1 MLDST
6 PRPEKRQRSP
16 VPALFSRQQET
27 TDLIQAVI
35 DDTDSSPHERART
48 LGEIWGRL
56 GKEHPQV
63 KRPDVVSTIAHQIA
77 ELNEQDPAIQATPA
91 VLALLDEIASQAVE
105 QQRLFNPRDIA
116 GTARAF
122 ATLGLSNK
130 PLLRALG
137 QEAANQSPRFNPGE
151 IASTAWAFATLG
163 FRDARLFG
171 TLAQE
176 AAKQCRHFKPEELA
190 DIAWACATLR
200 FRDKQLFTAL
210 AQEVANQCTLFSP
223 QDLLKTI
230 RAFSTLRYND
240 RPLFGAFA
248 REAAKQIHH
257 FLPRDLAHTAQRF
270 AALGM
275 HDKELF
281 GALGREAAKKCQL
294 FEPQELSNTAWAFA
308 TVRFRDEHL
317 FGALA
322 EAAGQHCPKF
332 TPRDLAQT
340 AWSFAALGIPHNQL
354 FAALAREAVKRHT
367 HFSSQD
373 LANTAWAFAV
383 DYPELISNVIDRSIL
398 DQSSIDDID
407 WLQCYQALLVAGQV
421 LPSETLPRY
430 RRIIEQRSGEEMNR
444 FERSVKR
451 ELGKVLRGIPFSLS
465 HAYVIG
471 GVATDFLLHFD
482 ERRIIVE
489 CDGDRFHLSHGPD
502 GGQPLGRDRLQ
513 DKLFK
518 LFGFEVVHIRDSEW
532 ISHNRASLLRSKL
545 GL

>member
-6 PRPEKRQRSP
+6 PQPEKRQLSP
-16 VPALFSRQQET
+16 IPALFSRRKET

-35 DDTDSSPHERART
+35 DDTGRSPHERART
-48 LGEIWGRL
+48 LSEIWGRID
-56 GKEHPQV
+56 KEHPQV

-77 ELNEQDPAIQATPA
+77 ELNEQDPAIQETPG
-91 VLALLDEIASQAVE
+91 VLELLNEIASQAVE
-105 QQRLFNPRDIA
+105 QQHLFNPQDIA

-137 QEAANQSPRFNPGE
+137 QEAAHQCPRFNPGE

-163 FRDARLFG
+163 FRDVRLFG

-190 DIAWACATLR
+190 EIAWACATLS
-200 FRDKQLFTAL
+200 FRDEQLFTAL
-210 AQEVANQCTLFSP
+210 AQEVASQCTLFCP
-223 QDLLKTI
+223 QDLVKTI
-230 RAFSTLRYND
+230 WAFSTLRYND
-240 RPLFGAFA
+240 KLLFGALA
-248 REAAKQIHH
+248 REAAKQTQH
-257 FLPRDLAHTAQRF
+257 FLPRDLSHIAQRF
-270 AALGM
+270 AALGL

-281 GALGREAAKKCQL
+281 GALGREASKKCQ
-294 FEPQELSNTAWAFA
+294 FFQPQELSNTAWAFA
-308 TVRFRDEHL
+308 TVRFRDKQL

-322 EAAGQHCPKF
+322 EAAERHCPKF

-340 AWSFAALGIPHNQL
+340 AWSFATLDISHNQL
-354 FAALAREAVKRHT
+354 FAALAREAVKQRP
-367 HFSSQD
+367 HFTSQD

-383 DYPELISNVIDRSIL
+383 DYPELISCVIDRSVL

-407 WLQCYQALLVAGQV
+407 WIQCYQALLVAGQV

-444 FERSVKR
+444 FERAVKR

-471 GVATDFLLHFD
+471 GVATDFLLHFE
-482 ERRIIVE
+482 ERRIIIE

-518 LFGFEVVHIRDSEW
+518 LLGFEVVHIRDSEW
-532 ISHNRASLLRSKL
+532 VSHNRMSLLRSKL
-545 GL
+545 RL